1 MEKINYVCNE
11 KELNYTFPKRKWY
24 QKRNRLREVKILL
37 PSDGEMWTKGYVGD
51 ILLTIKEEAK
61 KEITIDL
68 YEEDKML
75 LYLAATERLPLA
87 IRKYQELIIFDGGD
101 TKIFIE
107 LLPFICQ
114 NLNKLSI
121 ITDSPFD
128 YEEILEQIFDDTGL
142 IADCSES
149 FVGDT
154 REMEESQEEKPYYKR
169 QKYLAERTLIVF
181 ADYKEKLP
189 VHLFCKNSTFF
200 HITFDK
206 KTEREIT
213 VKRPDIQYFSISN
226 FLDTIVKLRYN
237 TLVKEGNVNQNII
250 YDNNKKSGIKRKG

>member
-1 MEKINYVCNE
+1 MEKISYVCNE

-37 PSDGEMWTKGYVGD
+37 SGDGEKWTNGYVGD

-61 KEITIDL
+61 REITIDL
-68 YEEDKML
+68 YEEDKTL
-75 LYLAATERLPLA
+75 LYLAALEQLPLA
-87 IRKYQELIIFDGGD
+87 ITKYQELIIFDGGN
-101 TKIFIE
+101 TKVFIE
-107 LLPFICQ
+107 LLPFFCQ

-128 YEEILEQIFDDTGL
+128 YEEVLEQIFDDTGL

-169 QKYLAERTLIVF
+169 QKYLAERTMILF

-200 HITFDK
+200 HTTFDK

-250 YDNNKKSGIKRKG
+250 YDNNKKYGIKRKG

>member
-1 MEKINYVCNE
+1 MEKISYVCNE
-11 KELNYTFPKRKWY
+11 KELNYTFPKRKWF
-24 QKRNRLREVKILL
+24 QKKNRLREVKILL
-37 PSDGEMWTKGYVGD
+37 PGEGEKWTKGNVGD

-61 KEITIDL
+61 KEIFIDL
-68 YEEDKML
+68 YEEEKTL
-75 LYLAATERLPLA
+75 LYLAALERLPLA
-87 IRKYQELIIFDGGD
+87 ITKYQQLIIFDGGD
-101 TKIFIE
+101 TKVFIE

-114 NLNKLSI
+114 NMNKLSI
-121 ITDSPFD
+121 ITESPFE
-128 YEEILEQIFDDTGL
+128 YEEILNQIFNDTGL

-149 FVGDT
+149 FVDDT

-169 QKYLAERTLIVF
+169 QKYLAERTIVLF
-181 ADYKEKLP
+181 ADYKEKIP
-189 VHLFCKNSTFF
+189 IHSFYKNSTFF